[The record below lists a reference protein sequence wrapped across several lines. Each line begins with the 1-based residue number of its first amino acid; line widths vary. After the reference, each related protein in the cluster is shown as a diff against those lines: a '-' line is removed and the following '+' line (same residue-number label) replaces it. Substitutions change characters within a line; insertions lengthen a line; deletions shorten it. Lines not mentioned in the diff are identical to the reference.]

1 MNDNKEDLLNEL
13 ENAYAYL
20 SEDTQALFFIID
32 EYFSSY
38 VIRDDFSLTYPII
51 QNSLFTLFKSMM
63 LNELNIKEVLTR
75 NTVK

>member
-1 MNDNKEDLLNEL
+1 MNNNKEDLLNEL
-13 ENAYAYL
+13 ENAYNYL

-38 VIRDDFSLTYPII
+38 KIKDDFLLTYPII